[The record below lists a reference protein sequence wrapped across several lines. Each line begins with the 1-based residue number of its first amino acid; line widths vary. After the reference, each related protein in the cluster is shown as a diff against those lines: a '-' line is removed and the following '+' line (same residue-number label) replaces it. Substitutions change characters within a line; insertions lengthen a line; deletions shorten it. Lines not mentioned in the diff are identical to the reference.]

1 MFDSISDPALRLAA
15 WVGLTALAL
24 SGLMALAVVG
34 MRVHAVRSRRR
45 HERAVQRWRPLLVQV
60 AAGDDGAATQRLQR
74 REEVQVLLLW
84 NQMQESLRGAAHQRL
99 NEFGERIGL
108 YALAQ
113 RLEAKSTVASR
124 VLGDAALGHFAKFA
138 DWSRLDRGMHEVGSP
153 ASLAAAR
160 ALMRIDAASAA
171 ESVFERYLRH
181 SDWPAPRLGTLLRE
195 SPHNAIAGPLMRR
208 LMAGKLYDR
217 LRLLPLLRFA
227 EVPNMHSL
235 LDRLVQTSQEP
246 QVLSI
251 AMRQLQGPAALADV
265 RRLVAHADPL
275 VRSAAAQALGLIG
288 TGADQNRLIDLM
300 ADANWWVRY
309 RAAQSLVGMPRVEA
323 DDMVQLRRLV
333 SDRYA
338 RDMLDQVMAER
349 SLASQALAA

>member
-15 WVGLTALAL
+15 GVGLTALAL
-24 SGLMALAVVG
+24 TGVMALAVVG

-60 AAGDDGAATQRLQR
+60 AAGDDCTAPRLQR
-74 REEVQVLLLW
+74 REQVPVLLLW
-84 NQMQESLRGAAHQRL
+84 NQMQESLRGAAHLRL
-99 NEFGERIGL
+99 NDFGERIGL
-108 YALAQ
+108 HALAQ
-113 RLEAKSTVASR
+113 RLESRPRVASR
-124 VLGDAALGHFAKFA
+124 VLGDAALGHFAKVA
-138 DWSRLDRGMHEVGSP
+138 DWSRLDQGMHEVGTP

-160 ALMRIDAASAA
+160 ALMRIDAATAA
-171 ESVFERYLRH
+171 ESVFDRYLKH
-181 SDWPAPRLGTLLRE
+181 SDWPAPRVGTLLRE
-195 SPHNAIAGPLMRR
+195 SPHDAIAEPLTRR
-208 LMAGKLYDR
+208 LLQGKLYDR

-227 EVPNMHSL
+227 EVPNMHGL
-235 LDRLVQTSQEP
+235 LDLLVQTSQEP

-265 RRLVAHADPL
+265 RRLTGHADPL
-275 VRSAAAQALGLIG
+275 VRSAAAQALGRIG
-288 TGADQNRLIDLM
+288 TAADQNRLIDLM

-338 RDMLDQVMAER
+338 RDILDQVMAER
-349 SLASQALAA
+349 SLATQALAA